1 MLVVS
6 GHLRIDP
13 NNLEIAKKAMEEVM
27 TETHKEAGNIS
38 YVFTHTLDEP
48 GHFRIF
54 EEWDSQDALD
64 AHMKAPHMAVFGK
77 AMGGFGVT
85 EILIKRYQVGAVDTL
100 LEKGS

>member
-38 YVFTHTLDEP
+38 L
-48 GHFRIF
+48 
-54 EEWDSQDALD
+54 S
-64 AHMKAPHMAVFGK
+64 
-77 AMGGFGVT
+77 
-85 EILIKRYQVGAVDTL
+85 LIHI
-100 LEKGS
+100 